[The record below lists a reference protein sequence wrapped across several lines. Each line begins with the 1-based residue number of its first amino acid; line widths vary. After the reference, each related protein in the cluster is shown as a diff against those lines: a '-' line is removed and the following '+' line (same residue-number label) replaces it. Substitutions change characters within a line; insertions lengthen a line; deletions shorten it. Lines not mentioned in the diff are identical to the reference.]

1 MTALLSISFAASLAV
16 SLALVAAAR
25 GVFRRLDF
33 VDRPGERKIH
43 QRAIPYGGGAAVMAT
58 LMVVLGGGLLA
69 VHLLRGGGLT
79 WLPAREVLAA
89 NAEGVLSRSGDLL
102 GLLAAAGLLFVM
114 GLIDDRHRLPAWPKL
129 AAQFAAAGIAVWG
142 LGLEATF
149 FVPLPWINQV
159 ATLLWIVAVT
169 NAFNFMDNM
178 DGLTSGVAV
187 IVLAVLVAVTAAAG
201 QIFVPV
207 LAGVLLGALVGFLA
221 YNFPPASVFLGDAGS
236 QPLGFLV
243 AVLTIL
249 ANYYRG
255 APGESAFSP
264 FLPLVLLA
272 VPLYDLTSVT
282 LIRLA
287 RGKSPLVGD
296 TNHFSHRLAALGLSR
311 RSAVLTVYLATAAT
325 ALGSL
330 MLRRATAVEAV
341 FVFAQTL
348 CILAII
354 AVFERIAGERVLKE

>member
-1 MTALLSISFAASLAV
+1 VNVLLSTSFAAAVLV
-16 SLALVAAAR
+16 SLALVGAAR
-25 GVFRRLDF
+25 WLFRRIDF
-33 VDRPGERKIH
+33 VDRPGHRKVHER
-43 QRAIPYGGGAAVMAT
+43 ATPYGGGAGVMAT
-58 LMVVLGGGLLA
+58 LLVVLGGGFVA
-69 VHLLRGGGLT
+69 VHLVRSDGLA
-79 WLPAREVLAA
+79 WLPARDVLVTHAD
-89 NAEGVLSRSGDLL
+89 GVMSRAGDLG

-114 GLIDDRHRLPAWPKL
+114 GLVDDRLRLPAWPKL
-129 AAQFAAAGIAVWG
+129 AAQFAAGAVAVWG

-149 FVPLPWINQV
+149 FVPVAWVNQV
-159 ATLLWIVAVT
+159 GTLLWIVAIT

-178 DGLTSGVAV
+178 DGLTAGVAV
-187 IVLAVLVAVTAAAG
+187 IVLAVLVIVTAAAG
-201 QIFVPV
+201 QVFVPV
-207 LAGVLLGALVGFLA
+207 LAVVLLGALVGFLA

-243 AVLTIL
+243 AVLTVM

-255 APGESAFSP
+255 EAGDSQFSP

-287 RGKSPLVGD
+287 RGQSPFVGD

-311 RSAVLTVYLATAAT
+311 RAAVLTIYLATAAT

-330 MLRRATAVEAV
+330 MLRHATTVEAV
-341 FVFAQTL
+341 LVFAQTL
-348 CILAII
+348 CIVAVI

>member
-16 SLALVAAAR
+16 SLALVGLA
-25 GVFRRLDF
+25 RRLFLRLGF
-33 VDRPGERKIH
+33 VDHPGERKIH
-43 QRAIPYGGGAAVMAT
+43 ARAIPYGGGAAVLAT
-58 LMVVLGGGLLA
+58 LMIVVGGGVLA
-69 VHLLRGGGLT
+69 VRVLAEGGLS
-79 WLPAREVLAA
+79 WLPGHSLLVEHSA
-89 NAEGVLSRSGDLL
+89 GVLSRSGHLA
-102 GLLAAAGLLFVM
+102 GLLAAAGLLLVM
-114 GLIDDRHRLPAWPKL
+114 GLVDDRHRLPAWPKL
-129 AAQFAAAGIAVWG
+129 VAQFVAAAIAVWG

-149 FVPLPWINQV
+149 FVPVAWVNQV
-159 ATLLWIVAVT
+159 GTLLWIVAVT

-178 DGLTSGVAV
+178 DGLTTGVAV
-187 IVLAVLVAVTAAAG
+187 IVLAVLAAVTVAAG

-207 LAGVLLGALVGFLA
+207 LAVVLLGALVGFLA

-255 APGESAFSP
+255 APGESTFSP

-287 RGKSPLVGD
+287 RGKSPFVGD
-296 TNHFSHRLAALGLSR
+296 TNHFSHRLVALGLSR
-311 RSAVLTVYLATAAT
+311 RSAVLVVYLATLAT

-330 MLRRATAVEAV
+330 MLRRATTVEAV

-348 CILAII
+348 SILAVI
-354 AVFERIAGERVLKE
+354 AIFERIAGERVLKE